1 LWYRRGDAREAAA
14 WSSRILAGDVAAIPP
29 RLLAAAH
36 VAASFAAD
44 LAMDLASA
52 AAHAD
57 AAVELAREEDDASG
71 LVLGLWGAAHVTLA
85 RGDLHSLSGK
95 ALEALELCDRHG
107 LPWARARPLSLL
119 GYATLLGGSP
129 EEALERFDECLP
141 LFRGLGDVGSMV
153 IMGMVPRCEA
163 ALRAGHLELAE
174 RYATEA
180 VQASVGTAWEAAALV
195 QDAIV
200 LQARGDVAGAEVAA
214 RRGLSV
220 ALAAGLN
227 QWVRVALR
235 ELARSAVRADR
246 LVDAARLYGASR
258 RGLPLPLLEP
268 AVYGSIEARCR
279 EGLGDARF
287 ERLAAA
293 GASMTESELG
303 DIAPFA

>member
-1 LWYRRGDAREAAA
+1 
-14 WSSRILAGDVAAIPP
+14 VA
-29 RLLAAAH
+29 
-36 VAASFAAD
+36 
-44 LAMDLASA
+44 
-52 AAHAD
+52 
-57 AAVELAREEDDASG
+57 
-71 LVLGLWGAAHVTLA
+71 LA
-85 RGDLHSLSGK
+85 RGDPHSLSGK

-119 GYATLLGGSP
+119 GYATLLGGSA

-174 RYATEA
+174 RSATEA
-180 VQASVGTAWEAAALV
+180 VQASIGTAWEAAALV

-227 QWVRVALR
+227 QGQSPPGAGSLGCPR
-235 ELARSAVRADR
+235 RSA
-246 LVDAARLYGASR
+246 GR
-258 RGLPLPLLEP
+258 RGA
-268 AVYGSIEARCR
+268 AVRRIATRAAIAAPRACRLRLIEARCR
-279 EGLGDARF
+279 GLGD
-287 ERLAAA
+287 ER
-293 GASMTESELG
+293 
-303 DIAPFA
+303 